1 MTWPDAC
8 WFAVDRSKS
17 DLELLTR
24 IISAL
29 GGVLVR
35 STVTRPLP
43 ASSSLTL
50 PSPPSPQIAAFLA
63 TGACSGYMFY
73 RWFRLDSAA
82 RAAVWSLYGR
92 FTAMIFV
99 GCCCGA
105 LSCTPF
111 LSFPFFSLRI
121 VSSSPSPTISC
132 AASATRRTSSPSL
145 KLKQHARGGSHAE
158 PDHLLQPAVG
168 TWHRPV

>member
-17 DLELLTR
+17 DLGLLTR

-35 STVTRPLP
+35 SSVTRPLP
-43 ASSSLTL
+43 ASASLTL

-92 FTAMIFV
+92 FTAMVFV

-111 LSFPFFSLRI
+111 LPFPFLSFLFLPHRF
-121 VSSSPSPTISC
+121 VLSSSNNLMRLLCHPSILFPIIKTVTTC
-132 AASATRRTSSPSL
+132 QGPLACKT
-145 KLKQHARGGSHAE
+145 
-158 PDHLLQPAVG
+158 
-168 TWHRPV
+168 